1 MTESER
7 SRRLWDLAGRVA
19 GTYRRDGVINRIGEK
34 DLPSQADI
42 VRILDRL
49 LTVVFPG
56 YHGERVPR
64 DADLRLFA
72 ASHLDRLHAELTA
85 VLEQTLRFSQRHGC
99 SCAALWADPPAD
111 SPGGPA
117 TELAATAGGDGTSA
131 PDDASAG
138 LPAREIP
145 RLAHR
150 LALDYLDCLPAV
162 RAVLRTDV
170 QAAYAGDPA
179 AQSHDEIIICYPG
192 VLATAV
198 HRLAHPLH
206 GMGVPLV
213 PRIMSEW
220 AHHRTGVDI
229 HPGAR
234 IGESFF
240 IDHGT
245 GTVIGETT
253 VIGDRVK
260 LYQGVTLGALSFPR
274 NPDGSLVKGGRRHP
288 TVEDDVTIYA
298 GATILGGETVIGR
311 GAVIGGG
318 AWITAPVAPGTRI
331 AGGRQVVSVA
341 P

>member
-7 SRRLWDLAGRVA
+7 SRRLWQLAGRVA

-64 DADLRLFA
+64 DADLRLFV

-85 VLEQTLRFSQRHGC
+85 VLERTLRFSQRHGC
-99 SCAALWADPPAD
+99 SCAALWADPGEGAAD
-111 SPGGPA
+111 P
-117 TELAATAGGDGTSA
+117 
-131 PDDASAG
+131 G
-138 LPAREIP
+138 LPAGGSLPEREIP

-150 LALDYLDCLPAV
+150 LALDYLDHLPAV
-162 RAVLRTDV
+162 RAVLRSDV
-170 QAAYAGDPA
+170 QAAYQGDPA

-206 GMGVPLV
+206 RMGVPLV

-220 AHHRTGVDI
+220 AHHRAGVDI

-245 GTVIGETT
+245 GTVVGETT

-311 GAVIGGG
+311 RAVIGGG
-318 AWITAPVAPGTRI
+318 AWITSSVAPGTRI
-331 AGGRQVVSVA
+331 AGGRQGVSVA